1 MSESTILLVEDEPL
15 ISKVITVTLSKAGY
29 EIESYQD
36 GQQGYQALLDHGDN
50 CQLVI
55 LDRTLPS
62 LDGMDFIHYM
72 QQDDSVKSIPVVML
86 TADDK
91 SDTIINAI
99 EAGAIDYL
107 TKPVKSNDLLALVRR
122 FLPQQTDSQ

>member
-1 MSESTILLVEDEPL
+1 MTQPTILLVEDEPL

-29 EIESYQD
+29 DIESCQD
-36 GQQGYQALLDHGDN
+36 GQQGLDSLFQQDKTYD
-50 CQLVI
+50 LVI

-62 LDGMDFIHYM
+62 LDGMDFIHKM
-72 QQDDSVKSIPVVML
+72 QEDHKLQSTPVIML

-91 SDTIINAI
+91 SETVIDAI

-107 TKPVKSNDLLALVRR
+107 TKPVKSNDLLALVQR
-122 FLPQQTDSQ
+122 FLPQE